1 MSVAFAVFRGSV
13 TAAEEQEWNEA
24 QLDAPVTAPRIAF
37 WSYRA
42 PAVVLGSSQRIDERS
57 RAAAQMAGAGLAR
70 RRSGG
75 GAVLAGPWLLGVSV
89 VLPPD
94 HPLVDAGVVGSYRW
108 IGEAHATALRGLG
121 IDAEALRPSALEV
134 RPALGR
140 DRDLAWACFGALSPW
155 EVVAARVRK
164 VVGLAQVRRR
174 HGVLSV
180 AGTLCADP
188 DWPLLCRVLGASPAD
203 ALRLAERTSSCARE
217 LRRTVASEEVAAA
230 LEPHLRAA
238 IAAGGH

>member
-1 MSVAFAVFRGSV
+1 MSVAVVVRRSV
-13 TAAEEQEWNEA
+13 GAAEEQDWNEA
-24 QLDAPVTAPRIAF
+24 QLDAPVTTPRIAF

-42 PAVVLGSSQRIDERS
+42 PAVVLGSSQRIDEGR
-57 RAAAQMAGAGLAR
+57 RAAALMAGADLVQ

-94 HPLVDAGVVGSYRW
+94 HPLVDAGIVGSYRW
-108 IGEAHATALRGLG
+108 IGEAHAAALRGLG
-121 IDAEALRPSALEV
+121 IDAEALQPSALAV
-134 RPALGR
+134 REAPGR
-140 DRDLAWACFGALSPW
+140 DRDLGWACFGALSPW
-155 EVVAARVRK
+155 EVAAPRRRK

-174 HGVLSV
+174 RGVLCV

-203 ALRLAERTSSCARE
+203 APTLAERTSSCARE
-217 LRRTVASEEVAAA
+217 LRRAVGSEEVAAA

-238 IAAGGH
+238 IAAGGQ